1 MNYSDTIEKIRRLAQ
16 GEDVCDDA
24 LCKLL
29 LDNITNPIHSLLF
42 SLVSTATVE

>member
-29 LDNITNPIHSLLF
+29 LDSITFFLSFLF
-42 SLVSTATVE
+42 RKGISY